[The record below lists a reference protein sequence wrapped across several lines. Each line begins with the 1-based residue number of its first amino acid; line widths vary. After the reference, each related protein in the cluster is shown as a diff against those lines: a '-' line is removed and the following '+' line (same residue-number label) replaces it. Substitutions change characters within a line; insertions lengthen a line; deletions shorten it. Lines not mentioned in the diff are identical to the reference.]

1 MEQENINSV
10 DASTTTENER
20 RKKEL
25 ENAAN
30 TVIELMGKETEKNW
44 IELYLVIAKVEEE
57 KLYQP
62 EYKSLTAWGTALAQK
77 GQFRLRELW
86 RRKRAGETYR
96 KYENRRKLLGKKFV
110 PLEEANETK
119 GLTPRNL
126 ETVSKI
132 AGGDRKIEDQLID
145 RLTAGKLKKTQLDE
159 MWYAAKEYGVKVR
172 KSRHEP
178 IEEVNDSSN
187 IDMSAHRIVTAI
199 QCANQGDWLP
209 EDRQELPWKK
219 DKYKVYTEVPV
230 YTGSTDTPARI
241 DAVVIETFGCKYKTE
256 AIIHAIEI
264 KVSKS
269 DLEAD
274 KKMNEYT
281 DFANYMWLA
290 VPPELKK
297 IAENYIDDAQGEQ
310 TWGLLLVETD
320 PENEEDH
327 LVVVRKP
334 KQLAGIMRGDIFEY
348 LVAQYI

>member
-1 MEQENINSV
+1 
-10 DASTTTENER
+10 
-20 RKKEL
+20 
-25 ENAAN
+25 
-30 TVIELMGKETEKNW
+30 
-44 IELYLVIAKVEEE
+44 
-57 KLYQP
+57 
-62 EYKSLTAWGTALAQK
+62 
-77 GQFRLRELW
+77 
-86 RRKRAGETYR
+86 
-96 KYENRRKLLGKKFV
+96 
-110 PLEEANETK
+110 
-119 GLTPRNL
+119 
-126 ETVSKI
+126 
-132 AGGDRKIEDQLID
+132 
-145 RLTAGKLKKTQLDE
+145 
-159 MWYAAKEYGVKVR
+159 
-172 KSRHEP
+172 
-178 IEEVNDSSN
+178 
-187 IDMSAHRIVTAI
+187 MSAHRIVTAI

-320 PENEEDH
+320 PESEEDH